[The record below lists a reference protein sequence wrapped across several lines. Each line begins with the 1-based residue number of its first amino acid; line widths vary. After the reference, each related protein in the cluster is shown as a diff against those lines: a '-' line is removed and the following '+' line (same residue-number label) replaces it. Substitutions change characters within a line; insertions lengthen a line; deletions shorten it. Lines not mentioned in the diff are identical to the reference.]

1 MSNEYFKY
9 KDEYEETKRLLKKYS
24 DEAATNERY
33 KHRLERLQQSEEYL
47 LYDVFDNYQP
57 ILKNLHDA
65 KDGADEA
72 TIKSIENEENALRR
86 DMVDLMHAI
95 EDDKNPDINAR
106 VDAMLKRE
114 FEAGGRTQK
123 PAGSRIAKRLGGTD
137 SYGSPQ
143 NEYGQVYLQMRDYV
157 DLAEDVT
164 LQAALKKAKADGD
177 TDRAKDIESARR
189 QITEV
194 KKDLADAP
202 YTLSDGTE
210 ITAKDI
216 MQELRDLRKSLMEE
230 LSIAPMQQPNR

>member
-1 MSNEYFKY
+1 M
-9 KDEYEETKRLLKKYS
+9 KKYS

-33 KHRLERLQQSEEYL
+33 KHRLERLQQSEEFL

-57 ILKNLHDA
+57 ILKNLNDA

-72 TIKSIENEENALRR
+72 TLKSIENEENTLRR

-95 EDDKNPDINAR
+95 EDDEKPDINAH

-157 DLAEDVT
+157 DLAEDVM
-164 LQAALKKAKADGD
+164 LQVALKNAKDSGD

-189 QITEV
+189 QIT
-194 KKDLADAP
+194 
-202 YTLSDGTE
+202 
-210 ITAKDI
+210 
-216 MQELRDLRKSLMEE
+216 
-230 LSIAPMQQPNR
+230 